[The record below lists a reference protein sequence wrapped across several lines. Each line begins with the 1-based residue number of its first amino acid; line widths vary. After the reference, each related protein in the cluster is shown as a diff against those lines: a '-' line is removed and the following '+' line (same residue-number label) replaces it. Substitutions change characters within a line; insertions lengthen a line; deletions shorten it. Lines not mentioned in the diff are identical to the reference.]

1 MPKNV
6 RANIEF
12 GLNIII
18 AVAVLVVAGIIVKRY
33 VFQTKVDRESLTRQS
48 QSSLGTTLH
57 VQNVNWDEN
66 KKTLVFFLKKDC
78 TYCTQSAPFY
88 RQLISDALRKNVRCL
103 AILPDSLDQSRKYL
117 QYLELPIET
126 VETGS
131 LSSFKVF
138 ATPTVFFV
146 DNQGTVKSVWVG
158 AVPGR
163 ENEMRE
169 QLNALFEK
177 ES

>member
-1 MPKNV
+1 LRIGEPIVPKNV

-126 VETGS
+126 VETG
-131 LSSFKVF
+131 
-138 ATPTVFFV
+138 
-146 DNQGTVKSVWVG
+146 
-158 AVPGR
+158 
-163 ENEMRE
+163 
-169 QLNALFEK
+169 
-177 ES
+177 